1 MNFLYGPSVWLLPAI
16 VFVALLL
23 VGPLFGFVIAALL
36 VLIKTI
42 QLINEYRKNQ
52 KNNHDDLEQ
61 QLEMEILKYK
71 NKQKGTK
78 T

>member
-1 MNFLYGPSVWLLPAI
+1 
-16 VFVALLL
+16 LL

-52 KNNHDDLEQ
+52 KNNHNDLEQ

-71 NKQKGTK
+71 NKKKGTK

>member
-52 KNNHDDLEQ
+52 KNNHNDLEQ
-61 QLEMEILKYK
+61 P
-71 NKQKGTK
+71 
-78 T
+78 

>member
-52 KNNHDDLEQ
+52 KNNHNDLEQ

-71 NKQKGTK
+71 NKKKGTK